1 MRMKIELSSRE
12 LRIVMNA
19 LDRSHKRA
27 SNDIRNARAN
37 KDYIDQECKLQA
49 ECCTD
54 DWVETYE
61 HIIESRLAKR
71 ADIVALKAK
80 FRSLAKK

>member
-1 MRMKIELSSRE
+1 MKIELNCQE

-49 ECCTD
+49 ECCHD
-54 DWVETYE
+54 GWVETYDDV
-61 HIIESRLAKR
+61 IESRLAKR
-71 ADIVALKAK
+71 AEIVALKAK
-80 FRSLAKK
+80 IRSLTKK

>member
-1 MRMKIELSSRE
+1 MKLDLTQDE
-12 LRIVMNA
+12 LRLMMQA
-19 LDRSHKRA
+19 LDRCHKRT

-49 ECCTD
+49 ECCPD

-61 HIIESRLAKR
+61 DVIESSLARR

-80 FRSLAKK
+80 IRSLNKK

>member
-1 MRMKIELSSRE
+1 MKLDLTQDE
-12 LRIVMNA
+12 LRLMMQA
-19 LDRSHKRA
+19 LDRYHKRT

-37 KDYIDQECKLQA
+37 KDCIDQECKLQA
-49 ECCTD
+49 ECCPD

-61 HIIESRLAKR
+61 DVIESRLARR

-80 FRSLAKK
+80 IRSLTKK

>member
-1 MRMKIELSSRE
+1 MKIELNSHE

-37 KDYIDQECKLQA
+37 KDHIDQEFNLQS
-49 ECCTD
+49 ECCPD

-61 HIIESRLAKR
+61 DIIESRLARR

-80 FRSLAKK
+80 IRSLTKK